1 MSITL
6 DQLQHP
12 RTQIWSTVLG
22 TVVAVLL
29 AFVAF
34 SVTRDDTQ
42 EQATESVQ
50 STLDWIRAGQGCD
63 GWVTYSDSAAAMTRC
78 VEKEHY
84 TLTALDV
91 VAEDH
96 ASRTSQRCAVAKAEV
111 TGPDGRETWAF
122 TRASESQ
129 RWVYSG
135 LWTALDDVVCS
146 TTR

>member
-1 MSITL
+1 MTITL

-22 TVVAVLL
+22 TVMAVVL

-34 SVTRDDTQ
+34 SLTRDDAQ

-50 STLDWIRAGQGCD
+50 STLDWIHAGQGCD

-78 VEKEHY
+78 LDKERY
-84 TLTALDV
+84 ALTSVDV
-91 VAEDH
+91 VADDH
-96 ASRTSQRCAVAKAEV
+96 ASRTDQRCAVAKAVVEG
-111 TGPDGRETWAF
+111 TDGRETWAF
-122 TRASESQ
+122 TRALDSQ

-135 LWTALDDVVCS
+135 LWTGLDQVVCS